1 MKRLPSLV
9 LAAIL
14 AGCSSPPET
23 AQKAEPK
30 KAPEPLSG
38 RQAIQATFPTARG
51 WASDAQL
58 FRARNY
64 NLSGYPSAGGKAV
77 AWEVTYVS
85 AAHGSMRSFNWSAVE
100 LGSVHEGVYGGPQ
113 QSWRQGREAPIEMS
127 QLGVDTP
134 ELVKTAEEAASDYLK
149 RPGEKPPVTFQ
160 LESNPR
166 FAAPTWAVM
175 WGNTAGTAQYVV
187 YLDAKTGKLLGRN

>member
-1 MKRLPSLV
+1 MKYFPAIM
-9 LAAIL
+9 LAVIL
-14 AGCSSPPET
+14 AGCSSPTET
-23 AQKAEPK
+23 GKNAEPK

-38 RQAIQATFPTARG
+38 RQAIQSTFPTARG
-51 WASDAQL
+51 WANDAQL

-64 NLSGYPSAGGKAV
+64 NLPGYPSSEGKAV

-85 AAHGSMRSFNWSAVE
+85 PSNASLRSFNWSAVE
-100 LGSVHEGVYGGPQ
+100 SGSVHEGVYGGPQ

-127 QLGVDTP
+127 QLGSDTTD
-134 ELVKTAEEAASDYLK
+134 LVKTAEEAAAEYLK
-149 RPGEKPPVTFQ
+149 KPGAKPAMTYQ

-166 FAAPTWAVM
+166 FMGPAWAVM
-175 WGNTAGTAQYVV
+175 WGNTPGTAQYVV